1 MKKVAYLF
9 LLFIL
14 ITVASCKKYLDV
26 NVSPNNSPTVPPSTI
41 LPTTT
46 VGLGFANSNDLNR
59 ATSALVQHIA
69 GVANQTAAYDVYN
82 LDGSFDNQWNGEI
95 YGNTL
100 NNLQILIDQYASTS
114 PAYSGIAK
122 LEMAYVYSMATDIWG
137 DVPYSQAAMGT
148 KFLFPRFDKQED
160 IYQGNAALGI
170 TSLFDLVKSG
180 LADIAKTSNILS
192 PSTDDIVY
200 KGNLSKWTRMGN
212 TLLLKFAIQVSNK
225 NPALATSTIA
235 SVITGNNYINS
246 NDLDFEVPFGPT
258 VGNQNA
264 IFTFNNLNR
273 TGDQMLSNRLLN
285 LEKNLNDT
293 IRLSKFFTKTRTT
306 AGNPNTPFR
315 FVAFDNGSTAT
326 VPAIGT
332 RSKYNAYLTGATGGG
347 DTIATGVGGGASIKI
362 LTNFQA
368 QFILAE
374 SALIL
379 GTAGDPNAYYQ
390 AGIRANMQKIGMT
403 DAEITNY
410 FATNP
415 TVVILSGT
423 TEQQRQQIITQKYI
437 AWIGNGIEAYNDYRR
452 TGYPVLTLVNNPSG
466 DNPNV
471 IPTRLPYTPSELAAN
486 TNAPKPRPKTDIKL
500 WFAK

>member
-1 MKKVAYLF
+1 MKKIAYLF
-9 LLFIL
+9 LFL
-14 ITVASCKKYLDV
+14 ITFASCKKFVDV
-26 NVSPNNSPTVPPSTI
+26 NTSPNNSPTVPVTTL

-46 VGLGFANSNDLNR
+46 IGLGFANSNDLSR

-82 LDGSFDNQWNGEI
+82 LDGAFDNQWNGEI
-95 YGNTL
+95 YGVTL
-100 NNLQILIDQYASTS
+100 SDLQIIIDQNAATS

-122 LEMAYVYSMATDIWG
+122 LEMAYIYSIATDLWG
-137 DVPYSQAAMGT
+137 EVPYSQAAMGT

-180 LADIAKTSNILS
+180 LADLAKTSNVFV

-200 KGNLSKWTRMGN
+200 KGVLNKWVKMGN
-212 TLLLKFAIQVSNK
+212 TLLLKFALQISNP
-225 NPALATSTIA
+225 NPALAKSTIQ

-264 IFTFNNLNR
+264 LFTFNNLNR
-273 TGDQMLSNRLLN
+273 TGDQMLSNRLLT
-285 LEKNLNDT
+285 LEKSLNDT
-293 IRLSKFFTKTRTT
+293 LRLSKFFTKTRTT
-306 AGNPNTPFR
+306 AGNPNTHLR
-315 FVAFDNGSTAT
+315 FVAFDNGSTAA
-326 VPAIGT
+326 VPALAT
-332 RSKYNAYLTGATGGG
+332 RSKYNAYLTGAAGGG
-347 DTIATGVGGGASIKI
+347 DTTATGVGGGASIKL
-362 LTNFQA
+362 LTNFQV

-379 GTAGDPNAYYQ
+379 GTTGDPNLYYQ
-390 AGIRANMQKIGMT
+390 AGIKANMQKIGMT
-403 DAEITNY
+403 DAEIANY

-415 TVVILSGT
+415 TVVTLSGT
-423 TEQQRQQIITQKYI
+423 PEQMRQQIITQKYI

-471 IPTRLPYTPSELAAN
+471 IPTRLPYTTAELAAN
-486 TNAPKPRPKTDIKL
+486 ANAPHPRPKTDVKL